1 VIARELSLLIFMILP
16 SLTGT
21 GHLGLSL
28 LGGAVF
34 FVLLLLSQGVTL
46 GLAPFFPQSFHR
58 FLLVFVVGLG
68 YTLFSGLLGVV
79 NPQAKDLLAFS
90 LPMAAFGVLGILSH
104 QPSSEDTLFSFRWAF
119 IQGAIGF
126 ALFLLLGIVRELL
139 SFGTLSLSLDRPV
152 PIFAEGVRPH
162 VLLMSAPAGLFFLLG
177 FVFVGRNYLKIR
189 RESKERDEE

>member
-28 LGGAVF
+28 LGGLGF
-34 FVLLLLSQGVTL
+34 FILLLFSQGITL
-46 GLAPFFPQSFHR
+46 GLAPFFPQGFHR
-58 FLLVFVVGLG
+58 FLLVFIVGLG

-104 QPSSEDTLFSFRWAF
+104 QPASEDSMYSFRWAF
-119 IQGAIGF
+119 MQGALGF
-126 ALFLLLGIVRELL
+126 ALFVLLGIVRELF
-139 SFGTLSLSLDRPV
+139 SFGTLSIALERPV
-152 PIFAEGVRPH
+152 HIFADGVRPQ
-162 VLLMSAPAGLFFLLG
+162 VFLMSAPAGLFFLIG
-177 FVFVGRNYLKIR
+177 FVFVGRNYAKIR